1 MIRAFNAN
9 FFSPFLPLLSFS
21 FSSCHRHT
29 SKILDPPGRNRP
41 TWSCW
46 LPSAGI
52 ALSCQ
57 TIQMIIETRFLP
69 EFIFGLAIWPFI
81 FVQPR
86 FRHHH
91 GLIQHELVHL
101 NEQRRSFVIPWLLSY
116 LLSKRFRLKAEVRAY
131 RRQIEVGGTSVQRA
145 ARNLLQ
151 YRIGITYE
159 EALSLLS

>member
-1 MIRAFNAN
+1 
-9 FFSPFLPLLSFS
+9 
-21 FSSCHRHT
+21 
-29 SKILDPPGRNRP
+29 
-41 TWSCW
+41 
-46 LPSAGI
+46 
-52 ALSCQ
+52 
-57 TIQMIIETRFLP
+57 MIIETRFLP
-69 EFIFGLAIWPFI
+69 KFIYGLAIWPFI
-81 FVQPR
+81 FVQPH

-91 GLIQHELVHL
+91 GLIQHEMVHFG
-101 NEQRRSFVIPWLLSY
+101 EQRRSFVIPWLLAY